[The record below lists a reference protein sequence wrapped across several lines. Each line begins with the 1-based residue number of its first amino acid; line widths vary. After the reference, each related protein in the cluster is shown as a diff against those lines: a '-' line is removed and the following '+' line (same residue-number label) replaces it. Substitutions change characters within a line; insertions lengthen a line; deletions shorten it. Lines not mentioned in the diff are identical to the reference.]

1 MQFDRVIQAKILIT
15 NDTYNGFTGEIDVRN
30 LRITFNVTKTFS
42 LSTNTASVR
51 IYNLGPTNRNRL
63 TGFGDQLR
71 LFAGYRDQTGP
82 ELLFIGYVNKLNHTF
97 AYPEIIS
104 TLECGDG
111 ERTLN
116 NTTISISF
124 GPKTPV
130 RTVIEEIAARLDF
143 TIAYLAPFED
153 PGYENGTYETALAKN
168 LLDAACKKVNLRASV
183 QNDNL
188 IIIPDNGSTPKPAV
202 EINAQTG
209 MIGVPE
215 RYVDKRQY
223 LYRAIDPNNP
233 PKPGW
238 LIRVL
243 LRPDILPG
251 DRIRVRSVKVDIDN
265 ELIVYSIRHQGDN
278 YGPDFESIIEAFPA

>member
-15 NDTYNGFTGEIDVRN
+15 NDTYNGFIGELDIRN
-30 LRITFNVTKTFS
+30 LRITFNVLKTFS
-42 LSTNTASVR
+42 LATNTASVR
-51 IYNLGPTNRNRL
+51 IYNLGPNNRNRL

-71 LFAGYRDQTGP
+71 LFAGYRENANA
-82 ELLFIGYVNKLNHTF
+82 ELLFIGYVNKLTHNF
-97 AYPEIIS
+97 AFPEIIS

-130 RTVIEEIAARLDF
+130 RTVIESIAQQLNF
-143 TIAYLAPFED
+143 PIAYFAPSENLV
-153 PGYENGTYETALAKN
+153 YENGTYETGLAKN
-168 LLDAACKKVNLRASV
+168 LLDAACKKLNLQASI
-183 QNDNL
+183 QNDNM
-188 IIIPDNGSTPKPAV
+188 IIIPDSGSTPKPAV

-215 RYVDKRQY
+215 RYVDKRQF
-223 LYRAIDPNNP
+223 LYRAIQPNNP

-251 DRIRVRSVKVDIDN
+251 DRIRVRSTKVDIDN